1 MKDRLIEL
9 ETRLAFLDDTLNVLN
24 EEVAGHE
31 QKIARLELTLLAVQQ
46 QLRTMNDT
54 QDDDEQAPPHY

>member
-31 QKIARLELTLLAVQQ
+31 QKIARLERTLLAVQQ